1 MPAPGDRLAA
11 LRARSEDLT
20 GIEFVQVVDKCDQR
34 RLRVYFLTDPRDLG
48 SPFEDLGNPEV
59 TPDPLSLAD
68 FRIYNPRGV
77 APDVEVVPCPGPD
90 AMIWGDDADAGRRF
104 LEICVAE
111 PGDFAEYRLLID
123 DERID
128 RFFNDVQ
135 FSFKVGCDDRLDCA
149 EPSKE
154 CPPDE
159 LADFPVDYLARDF
172 VSFRNALLDF
182 AAQRYPNWQV
192 PLEADVGVMLL
203 ETMAALGDELSYLQ
217 DRHNRE
223 AYLETATERR
233 SLRHKARLLD
243 YEIHD
248 GRMASTPLE
257 LTVRPNVT
265 SVKGG
270 SPVWAR
276 VEGSTPIRFELG
288 SGMRDRGTNF
298 PVDDLWNPGNFTIYL
313 FDDGQECLEA
323 GATEL
328 FVRND
333 PASPDNPGGV
343 LFNAAAV
350 NLWSAGRL
358 LLLRDVPADPSEA
371 DRLHV
376 VRVIEVRL
384 GHDDLFDVDVA
395 SIRWEAQ
402 DAPPFPI
409 PFEQLQLSGN
419 LVPATAGESCTAR
432 FRTGT
437 LRPTDGAD
445 VIPAVEREG
454 PLFTDVDPSL
464 LSRRNACEEVEEES
478 ESRPP
483 IYLLSLPGT
492 EESGLAFADPADDL
506 RRAEPEVRVR
516 ELDEATNTF
525 DEWFFRRTLIAEG
538 GDDNVFT
545 LEDGTWRPSGGD
557 DNLFTLKD
565 RTWQRIVERWLR
577 GAKLVH
583 RDYATGAGYTVRLGD
598 GEFGR
603 LPAAGALFAVDYR
616 LGSGVKGNVPAGSVN
631 ALEIPGETS
640 SLATRLLAA
649 TNPFPVTTGVDPES
663 ADEIKLL
670 TPEAYK
676 SETFFAV
683 RPEDYG
689 TQAEKLDF
697 VQRAHGTFRWTGSWL
712 SAVTAVDAQDA
723 FELSPER
730 RQLVEALLNCR
741 RQAGRDV
748 IVRDPKFVNLDLVI
762 HLCVSRDAFPGQVR
776 VRVLEALFGTGGFR
790 PRAGFFDPDNFT
802 FGTPLR
808 RSALEAAVVS
818 VEGVEAVTSIQIRAH
833 GATEFKEFEALA
845 IEVADDELV
854 RVENSALRPERGSLT
869 LELEGG
875 A

>member
-48 SPFEDLGNPEV
+48 SPFEDLGDPGV

-149 EPSKE
+149 EPSTE
-154 CPPDE
+154 CPPEE

-192 PLEADVGVMLL
+192 PIEADVGVMLL

-248 GRMASTPLE
+248 GRMASTLLE
-257 LTVRPNVT
+257 LTVIPNVT
-265 SVKGG
+265 SVEDGW
-270 SPVWAR
+270 PVWAR

-288 SGMRDRGTNF
+288 SRMRDRGHETNF
-298 PVDDLWNPGNFTIYL
+298 LVDELWNPGNFTVYL

-333 PASPDNPGGV
+333 PTDPGGV
-343 LFNAAAV
+343 RFDAAAV
-350 NLWSAGRL
+350 NLWSAGRP
-358 LLLRDVPADPSEA
+358 LLLRDIPADPSEA

-376 VRVIEVRL
+376 VRVVEVRL
-384 GHDDLFDVDVA
+384 EHDDLFEVDVA
-395 SIRWEAQ
+395 RIRWEAQ
-402 DAPPFPI
+402 DAPPLPI

-419 LVPATAGESCTAR
+419 LVPATAGESRTAR
-432 FRTGT
+432 FRVGT
-437 LRPTDGAD
+437 LRPSGGVLA
-445 VIPAVEREG
+445 AVEREG

-483 IYLLSLPGT
+483 IYLFSLPGT
-492 EESGLAFADPADDL
+492 EESGLAFADLDDDL
-506 RRAEPEVRVR
+506 RRAEPEVRLY
-516 ELDEATNTF
+516 ELDE
-525 DEWFFRRTLIAEG
+525 DEPQWSFRRTLIDES

-545 LEDGTWRPSGGD
+545 LEDGTWR
-557 DNLFTLKD
+557 
-565 RTWQRIVERWLR
+565 RIVGRWLG
-577 GAKLVH
+577 GAELVH
-583 RDYATGAGYTVRLGD
+583 RDYATGAGYTVRFGD
-598 GEFGR
+598 GQFGR
-603 LPAAGALFAVDYR
+603 LPAAGALFEVDYR

-631 ALEIPGETS
+631 ALEIPAEAS
-640 SLATRLLAA
+640 SLATRLVAA
-649 TNPFPVTTGVDPES
+649 TNPFPVTSGVDPES

-670 TPEAYK
+670 APEAYK

-697 VQRAHGTFRWTGSWL
+697 VQRAQGTFRWTGSWL
-712 SAVTAVDAQDA
+712 SAVTAVDAEDA

-748 IVRDPKFVNLDLVI
+748 IVRDPRFVNLDLVVN
-762 HLCVSRDAFPGQVR
+762 LCVSRDAFPGQVR
-776 VRVLEALFGTGGFR
+776 VRVLEALFGRGGFR

-818 VEGVEAVTSIQIRAH
+818 VEGVEAVTSMQIRAH
-833 GATEFKEFEALA
+833 GMTEFKEFEALA
-845 IEVADDELV
+845 FDVADDELI

>member
-48 SPFEDLGNPEV
+48 SPFEDFGDPAV
-59 TPDPLSLAD
+59 TPGPLSLAD
-68 FRIYNPRGV
+68 FRIYNPRGE

-111 PGDFAEYRLLID
+111 PGGFAEYRLLID

-154 CPPDE
+154 CPPEE

-248 GRMASTPLE
+248 GRMASTLLE
-257 LTVRPNVT
+257 LTVRPGVT
-265 SVKGG
+265 FVEGG

-298 PVDDLWNPGNFTIYL
+298 SVDDLWNPGNFTIYL

-343 LFNAAAV
+343 LFDAAAV
-350 NLWSAGRL
+350 NLWSSGRL

-395 SIRWEAQ
+395 RVRWEAQ
-402 DAPPFPI
+402 GAPPFPI

-419 LVPATAGESCTAR
+419 LVPATVGESRKAR
-432 FRTGT
+432 FRTGS
-437 LRPTDGAD
+437 LLPSDGDD

-506 RRAEPEVRVR
+506 RRAEPEVRVF
-516 ELDEATNTF
+516 EPDEAPSTS

-538 GDDNVFT
+538 GDDKVFT
-545 LEDGTWRPSGGD
+545 LEDGTWR
-557 DNLFTLKD
+557 
-565 RTWQRIVERWLR
+565 RIVGRWLG
-577 GAKLVH
+577 GAELVH
-583 RDYATGAGYTVRLGD
+583 RDYATGAGYTVRFGD

-603 LPAAGALFAVDYR
+603 LPAAGALFEVDYR
-616 LGSGVKGNVPAGSVN
+616 LGSGVKGNVPADSVN
-631 ALEIPGETS
+631 ALEIPAKTS
-640 SLATRLLAA
+640 PLATRLLAA
-649 TNPFPVTTGVDPES
+649 TNPFPVTSGVDPES

-670 TPEAYK
+670 TPQAYK

-689 TQAEKLDF
+689 SQAEKLDF
-697 VQRAHGTFRWTGSWL
+697 VQRAQGTFRWTGSWL
-712 SAVTAVDAQDA
+712 SAVTAVDAEGA

-748 IVRDPKFVNLDLVI
+748 IVRDPKFVNLDLAI
-762 HLCVSRDAFPGQVR
+762 NLCVTRDAFPGQVR
-776 VRVLEALFGTGGFR
+776 VRVLEALFGREGFR

-833 GATEFKEFEALA
+833 GVTEFKEFEALA
-845 IEVADDELV
+845 FEVADDELV

-875 A
+875 I

>member
-20 GIEFVQVVDKCDQR
+20 GIEFVQVVEKCDQR
-34 RLRVYFLTDPRDLG
+34 RLRVYFHTDPRDLG
-48 SPFEDLGNPEV
+48 SPFEDVGDPEV

-123 DERID
+123 DDRVD

-154 CPPDE
+154 CPPEE
-159 LADFPVDYLARDF
+159 LVDFPVDYLARDF

-182 AAQRYPNWQV
+182 AAQRYPDWQV

-248 GRMASTPLE
+248 GRMASTLLE
-257 LTVRPNVT
+257 LTVRPTVT

-276 VEGSTPIRFELG
+276 VEGSTPVRFELG
-288 SGMRDRGTNF
+288 NGMRDRGVNF
-298 PVDDLWNPGNFTIYL
+298 PVDDLWNPGNFTVYL
-313 FDDGQECLEA
+313 FDDGEECLEA

-333 PASPDNPGGV
+333 PANPANPGGV
-343 LFNAAAV
+343 VFDAAAV

-358 LLLRDVPADPSEA
+358 LLLRDVPADPSETG
-371 DRLHV
+371 RLHV
-376 VRVIEVRL
+376 IRVVEVRL
-384 GHDDLFDVDVA
+384 EHDDLFDVDVA
-395 SIRWEAQ
+395 RIRWEAQ

-409 PFEQLQLSGN
+409 PFEQLQLSSN
-419 LVPATAGESCTAR
+419 LVPATAGESRTAR
-432 FRTGT
+432 FRAGT
-437 LRPTDGAD
+437 LRPSDGDD

-478 ESRPP
+478 KSRQPVS
-483 IYLLSLPGT
+483 LLSLPGT
-492 EESGLAFADPADDL
+492 EESGLAFADPAEDL
-506 RRAEPEVRVR
+506 RRAQPQVLVR
-516 ELDEATNTF
+516 ELDEATSTS

-545 LEDGTWRPSGGD
+545 LEDGTWR
-557 DNLFTLKD
+557 
-565 RTWQRIVERWLR
+565 RIVERWL
-577 GAKLVH
+577 GDAELVH
-583 RDYATGAGYTVRLGD
+583 RDYATGAGYTVRFGD

-603 LPAAGALFAVDYR
+603 LPAAGALFEVDYR
-616 LGSGVKGNVPAGSVN
+616 LGSGAKANVPAGSVN
-631 ALEIPGETS
+631 ALEIPAETS
-640 SLATRLLAA
+640 PLATLLVAA
-649 TNPFPVTTGVDPES
+649 TNPFPVRSGVDPES
-663 ADEIKLL
+663 ADDIKLL

-697 VQRAHGTFRWTGSWL
+697 VQKAQGTFRWTGSWI
-712 SAVTAVDAQDA
+712 SAVTAVDAENA

-748 IVRDPKFVNLDLVI
+748 IVRDPKFVNLDLI
-762 HLCVSRDAFPGQVR
+762 INLCVSRDAFPGQVR
-776 VRVLEALFGTGGFR
+776 VRVLEALFGRGGFR
-790 PRAGFFDPDNFT
+790 PRAGFFNPDNFS

-833 GATEFKEFEALA
+833 GTTEFKEFEALA
-845 IEVADDELV
+845 FEVADDALV

-869 LELEGG
+869 LELKGG

>member
-48 SPFEDLGNPEV
+48 SPFEDLGDPEV
-59 TPDPLSLAD
+59 TPEPLSLAD

-90 AMIWGDDADAGRRF
+90 PMIWGDDADAGRRF

-149 EPSKE
+149 EPSQE
-154 CPPDE
+154 CPPEE
-159 LADFPVDYLARDF
+159 LVDFPVDYLARDF

-182 AAQRYPNWQV
+182 AAQRYPDWQV

-248 GRMASTPLE
+248 GRMASTLLE
-257 LTVRPNVT
+257 LTVRPNETFVE
-265 SVKGG
+265 GG
-270 SPVWAR
+270 SPAWAR
-276 VEGSTPIRFELG
+276 VEGSTPVRFELG
-288 SGMRDRGTNF
+288 NGMRDRDVNF
-298 PVDDLWNPGNFTIYL
+298 PVDDLWNPGNFTVYL

-333 PASPDNPGGV
+333 PAGPDNPGGV
-343 LFNAAAV
+343 LFNAAAA

-376 VRVIEVRL
+376 VRVVEVRL
-384 GHDDLFDVDVA
+384 EHDDLFDVDVA
-395 SIRWEAQ
+395 RIRWEAR

-419 LVPATAGESCTAR
+419 LAPATAGESRTAR
-432 FRTGT
+432 FRAGG
-437 LRPTDGAD
+437 LLPTDGDD
-445 VIPAVEREG
+445 VLPAVEREG
-454 PLFTDVDPSL
+454 PLYTGVDPSL
-464 LSRRNACEEVEEES
+464 LSRRNACEEVEEAS

-492 EESGLAFADPADDL
+492 EESGLAFADPAEDL

-516 ELDEATNTF
+516 ELDEDEKPS
-525 DEWFFRRTLIAEG
+525 DEWLFRRSLIEE
-538 GDDNVFT
+538 GDDDDVFT
-545 LEDGTWRPSGGD
+545 LEDGTWR
-557 DNLFTLKD
+557 
-565 RTWQRIVERWLR
+565 RIVGRWLG
-577 GAKLVH
+577 GAELVH
-583 RDYATGAGYTVRLGD
+583 RDYATGAGYTVRFGD

-603 LPAAGALFAVDYR
+603 LPAAGTLFEVRYR

-631 ALEIPGETS
+631 ALEIPGKTS
-640 SLATRLLAA
+640 PLRARLVAA
-649 TNPFPVTTGVDPES
+649 TNPFPVTNGVDPES

-676 SETFFAV
+676 AETFFAV

-697 VQRAHGTFRWTGSWL
+697 VQRAQGTFRWTGSWL
-712 SAVTAVDAQDA
+712 SAVTAVDPEDA

-748 IVRDPKFVNLDLVI
+748 IVRDPKFVSLDLVI

-776 VRVLEALFGTGGFR
+776 ARVLEALFGRGGFR

-802 FGTPLR
+802 FGIPLR

-833 GATEFKEFEALA
+833 GATEFKAFEDLA
-845 IEVADDELV
+845 FAVADDELV

>member
-48 SPFEDLGNPEV
+48 SPFEDVGDPNV

-68 FRIYNPRGV
+68 FRIYNPRSV

-90 AMIWGDDADAGRRF
+90 AMIWGDDDDAGRRF
-104 LEICVAE
+104 LEICVAA

-123 DERID
+123 DDRID

-149 EPSKE
+149 EPSRE

-159 LADFPVDYLARDF
+159 LVDFPVDYLARDF

-182 AAQRYPNWQV
+182 AALRYPDWQV

-248 GRMASTPLE
+248 GRMASTLLE
-257 LTVRPNVT
+257 LTVRPNVIPKVT
-265 SVKGG
+265 SVEGG

-288 SGMRDRGTNF
+288 TRMDDRGQETNF
-298 PVDDLWNPGNFTIYL
+298 PVDDRWNPGNLTVYL

-333 PASPDNPGGV
+333 PADPGGV
-343 LFNAAAV
+343 RFDAVAV
-350 NLWSAGRL
+350 NLWSAGRP
-358 LLLRDVPADPSEA
+358 LLLRDVPADPSET

-376 VRVIEVRL
+376 VRVVEVRL
-384 GHDDLFDVDVA
+384 EHDDLFDVDVA
-395 SIRWEAQ
+395 RIRWQAR
-402 DAPPFPI
+402 DTPPFPI

-419 LVPATAGESCTAR
+419 LVPATAGESRTAR
-432 FRTGT
+432 FRTGG
-437 LRPTDGAD
+437 LRPTDGDD
-445 VIPAVEREG
+445 VIAAVEREG

-483 IYLLSLPGT
+483 IYLFSLPDT
-492 EESGLAFADPADDL
+492 EESGLAFADPAEDL
-506 RRAEPEVRVR
+506 RRAEPEVRVY
-516 ELDEATNTF
+516 EPATTTDEPVQ
-525 DEWFFRRTLIAEG
+525 WSFRRTLIGEG
-538 GDDNVFT
+538 GDDDVFT
-545 LEDGTWRPSGGD
+545 LEDGTWR
-557 DNLFTLKD
+557 
-565 RTWQRIVERWLR
+565 RIVGRWLG
-577 GAKLVH
+577 GAELVH
-583 RDYATGAGYTVRLGD
+583 RDYATSAGYTVRFGD

-603 LPAAGALFAVDYR
+603 LPAAGALFEVDYR
-616 LGSGVKGNVPAGSVN
+616 LGSGVKGNVPAGSIN
-631 ALEIPGETS
+631 ALAIPGDTG
-640 SLATRLLAA
+640 SLGPRLLAA
-649 TNPFPVTTGVDPES
+649 TNPFPVTSGVDPEG

-689 TQAEKLDF
+689 TQTEKLDF
-697 VQRAHGTFRWTGSWL
+697 VQRAQGAFRWTGSWL
-712 SAVTAVDAQDA
+712 SAVTAVDAEDA

-762 HLCVSRDAFPGQVR
+762 HLCVARDAFPGQVR
-776 VRVLEALFGTGGFR
+776 ARVLEALFGRGGFR

-818 VEGVEAVTSIQIRAH
+818 VDGVEAVRRIQIRAH
-833 GATEFKEFEALA
+833 GATEFKEFETLA
-845 IEVADDELV
+845 FEVADDELV

-869 LELEGG
+869 LEPEGG

>member
-20 GIEFVQVVDKCDQR
+20 GIEFVQVVDKCDQT

-48 SPFEDLGNPEV
+48 SPFEDVGVSTV
-59 TPDPLSLAD
+59 TPAPLSLTD
-68 FRIYNPRGV
+68 FRIYSPRGA

-90 AMIWGDDADAGRRF
+90 AMIWGDDDDAGRRY

-111 PGDFAEYRLLID
+111 PGDFTEYRLRID

-149 EPSKE
+149 EAPKE
-154 CPPDE
+154 CPPEE
-159 LADFPVDYLARDF
+159 LVDFPVDYLARDF
-172 VSFRNALLDF
+172 VSLRNALLDF

-233 SLRHKARLLD
+233 SLRRKARLLD

-248 GRMASTPLE
+248 GRMASTLLE
-257 LTVRPNVT
+257 LTVLPNVT
-265 SVKGG
+265 SVEGG

-288 SGMRDRGTNF
+288 DGMRDRGTNF
-298 PVDDLWNPGNFTIYL
+298 PVDDLWNPGNFTVYL
-313 FDDGQECLEA
+313 FDDGEECLAA

-328 FVRND
+328 YVRND
-333 PASPDNPGGV
+333 PANPDNPGGV

-358 LLLRDVPADPSEA
+358 LLLRDRPADPSET

-376 VRVIEVRL
+376 VRVTEVRL
-384 GHDDLFDVDVA
+384 EHDDLFNVDVA
-395 SIRWEAQ
+395 RIRWRPE
-402 DAPPFPI
+402 DAPPFPV
-409 PFEQLQLSGN
+409 PFDQLQLSGN
-419 LVPATAGESCTAR
+419 LVPATAGESRAAR
-432 FRTGT
+432 FRAGP
-437 LRPTDGAD
+437 LRPSDGDD
-445 VIPAVEREG
+445 VISAVEREG
-454 PLFTDVDPSL
+454 PLFSDADPSL
-464 LSRRNACEEVEEES
+464 ALRRNACEEAEEES

-483 IYLLSLPGT
+483 IYLLSLPDT
-492 EESGLAFADPADDL
+492 EAGGLAFADTGDDL
-506 RRAEPEVRVR
+506 RRAEPEVRVF
-516 ELDEATNTF
+516 ELDEATGTS

-538 GDDNVFT
+538 DDDNVFT
-545 LEDGTWRPSGGD
+545 LEDGTWR
-557 DNLFTLKD
+557 
-565 RTWQRIVERWLR
+565 RIVGRWR
-577 GAKLVH
+577 GGVELVH
-583 RDYATGAGYTVRLGD
+583 RDYATGAGYTVRFGD

-603 LPAAGALFAVDYR
+603 LPAAGALFEVEYR
-616 LGSGVKGNVPAGSVN
+616 LGSGAKANVPAGSVN
-631 ALEIPGETS
+631 ALEIPAEIS
-640 SLATRLLAA
+640 LLATQLVAA
-649 TNPFPVTTGVDPES
+649 TNPFPVTSGVDPES
-663 ADEIKLL
+663 ADDIKLL

-676 SETFFAV
+676 AETFFAV

-689 TQAEKLDF
+689 TQAEKLGF
-697 VQRAHGTFRWTGSWL
+697 VQRAQGSFRWTGSWL
-712 SAVTAVDAQDA
+712 SAVTAVDAEDA

-730 RQLVEALLNCR
+730 RRQVESLLNCR

-762 HLCVSRDAFPGQVR
+762 NLCVSRDAFPGQVR
-776 VRVLEALFGTGGFR
+776 VRVLEALFGRGGFR
-790 PRAGFFDPDNFT
+790 PRPGFFDPDNFT

-818 VEGVEAVTSIQIRAH
+818 VEGVEAVTGILVRAH
-833 GATEFKEFEALA
+833 GATEFKEFDALA
-845 IEVADDELV
+845 FEVADDELV
-854 RVENSALRPERGSLT
+854 RVENSRLRPERGSVT
-869 LELEGG
+869 LNLEGG

>member
-34 RLRVYFLTDPRDLG
+34 RLRVYFFTDPRDLG
-48 SPFEDLGNPEV
+48 SPFEDLGDPGV

-149 EPSKE
+149 EPSTE
-154 CPPDE
+154 CPPEE

-192 PLEADVGVMLL
+192 PIEADVGVMLL

-248 GRMASTPLE
+248 GRMASTLLE
-257 LTVRPNVT
+257 LTVNPGVT
-265 SVKGG
+265 SVEDGW
-270 SPVWAR
+270 PVWAR

-288 SGMRDRGTNF
+288 SRMRERGHETNF
-298 PVDDLWNPGNFTIYL
+298 LVDELWNPGNFTVYL

-333 PASPDNPGGV
+333 PTDPGGV
-343 LFNAAAV
+343 RFDAAAV
-350 NLWSAGRL
+350 DLWSAGRP
-358 LLLRDVPADPSEA
+358 LLLRDIPADPSEA

-376 VRVIEVRL
+376 VRVVEVRL
-384 GHDDLFDVDVA
+384 EHDDLFDVDVA
-395 SIRWEAQ
+395 RIRWEAQ

-419 LVPATAGESCTAR
+419 LVPATAGKSCTAR
-432 FRTGT
+432 FRVGT
-437 LRPTDGAD
+437 PHPSGGVLA
-445 VIPAVEREG
+445 AVEREG

-464 LSRRNACEEVEEES
+464 LSRRNACEELEEES

-483 IYLLSLPGT
+483 IYLFSLPGT
-492 EESGLAFADPADDL
+492 EESGLAFADPDDDL
-506 RRAEPEVRVR
+506 RRAVPEVRLY
-516 ELDEATNTF
+516 EPDE
-525 DEWFFRRTLIAEG
+525 DEPDEDEPDQWSFRRTLIDES

-545 LEDGTWRPSGGD
+545 LEDGTWR
-557 DNLFTLKD
+557 
-565 RTWQRIVERWLR
+565 RIVGRWLG
-577 GAKLVH
+577 GAELVH
-583 RDYATGAGYTVRLGD
+583 RDYATGAGYTVRFGD

-603 LPAAGALFAVDYR
+603 LPAAGALFEVDYR

-631 ALEIPGETS
+631 ALEIPAKAS
-640 SLATRLLAA
+640 PLATRLVAA
-649 TNPFPVTTGVDPES
+649 SNPFPVTSGVDPES

-670 TPEAYK
+670 APEAYK
-676 SETFFAV
+676 AETFFAV

-697 VQRAHGTFRWTGSWL
+697 VQKAQGSFRWTGSWL
-712 SAVTAVDAQDA
+712 SAVTAVDAEDA

-762 HLCVSRDAFPGQVR
+762 NLCVSRDAFPGQVR
-776 VRVLEALFGTGGFR
+776 VRVLEALFGRGGFR

-818 VEGVEAVTSIQIRAH
+818 VEGVEAVTSMQIRAH
-833 GATEFKEFEALA
+833 GVTEFKEFEALA
-845 IEVADDELV
+845 FEVGDDELV

>member
-34 RLRVYFLTDPRDLG
+34 RLRVYFLTDPRDLR
-48 SPFEDLGNPEV
+48 SPFEDVGGPAV

-68 FRIYNPRGV
+68 LRVYNPRGV
-77 APDVEVVPCPGPD
+77 APDVEVVPCAGPD
-90 AMIWGDDADAGRRF
+90 AIIWGDDTDAGRRF

-111 PGDFAEYRLLID
+111 PGDFTEYRLLID
-123 DERID
+123 DPRVD
-128 RFFNDVQ
+128 RFFNDLQ

-149 EPSKE
+149 EPLTE

-159 LADFPVDYLARDF
+159 LTDFPVDYLARDF

-182 AAQRYPNWQV
+182 AAQRYPTWQV
-192 PLEADVGVMLL
+192 PIEADVGVMLL

-217 DRHNRE
+217 DRYNRE

-248 GRMASTPLE
+248 GRMASTLLE
-257 LTVRPNVT
+257 LTVRPNMTPRVT
-265 SVKGG
+265 SVEAG

-288 SGMRDRGTNF
+288 SGMRDRGVNF
-298 PVDDLWNPGNFTIYL
+298 PVDELWNPGNFTVYL

-333 PASPDNPGGV
+333 PANPDNPGGV

-350 NLWSAGRL
+350 NLWSAGHL
-358 LLLRDVPADPSEA
+358 LLLRDTPADPSEA

-376 VRVIEVRL
+376 VRVVDVRL
-384 GHDDLFDVDVA
+384 QHDDLFDVDVA
-395 SIRWEAQ
+395 RIRWEAQ

-419 LVPATAGESCTAR
+419 IVPATAGELRSAT
-432 FRTGT
+432 FRVGS
-437 LRPTDGAD
+437 LRPSGGVLA
-445 VIPAVEREG
+445 AVEREG

-478 ESRPP
+478 RSRPP

-492 EESGLAFADPADDL
+492 EESGLAFADLADDL

-516 ELDEATNTF
+516 ELKAGGASAD
-525 DEWFFRRTLIAEG
+525 WVFRRTLIDEG

-545 LEDGTWRPSGGD
+545 VEDGTWR
-557 DNLFTLKD
+557 
-565 RTWQRIVERWLR
+565 RIVGRWLG
-577 GAKLVH
+577 GAELVH
-583 RDYATGAGYTVRLGD
+583 RDYATGAGYTVRFGD

-603 LPAAGALFAVDYR
+603 LPAAGALFQVDYR
-616 LGSGVKGNVPAGSVN
+616 LGSGVKGNVPSGSVN
-631 ALEIPGETS
+631 ALEIPATS
-640 SLATRLLAA
+640 SPLATRLLAA
-649 TNPFPVTTGVDPES
+649 TNPFPVTSGVDPES
-663 ADEIKLL
+663 AEEIKLL

-697 VQRAHGTFRWTGSWL
+697 VQRAQGTFRWTGSWL
-712 SAVTAVDAQDA
+712 SAVTAVDAEDA
-723 FELSPER
+723 FELSAER

-748 IVRDPKFVNLDLVI
+748 IVRDPRFVNLDLVI
-762 HLCVSRDAFPGQVR
+762 NLCVSRDAFPGQVR
-776 VRVLEALFGTGGFR
+776 VRVLEALFGRGGFR
-790 PRAGFFDPDNFT
+790 PRVGFFDPDNFT

-808 RSALEAAVVS
+808 RSALEAAVVA
-818 VEGVEAVTSIQIRAH
+818 VEGVEAVTGMQIRAH
-833 GATEFKEFEALA
+833 GVTEFKEFEALA
-845 IEVADDELV
+845 FEVADDELL
-854 RVENSALRPERGSLT
+854 RLENSPLRPERGSLT

>member
-11 LRARSEDLT
+11 LRAHSEDLT
-20 GIEFVQVVDKCDQR
+20 GIEFVQVVDMCDQR

-48 SPFEDLGNPEV
+48 SPFEDLGDPEV
-59 TPDPLSLAD
+59 TPDPLSPAD
-68 FRIYNPRGV
+68 IRIYNPRGV
-77 APDVEVVPCPGPD
+77 APDVQVVPGPD
-90 AMIWGDDADAGRRF
+90 AMIWGDDTDAGRRF

-111 PGDFAEYRLLID
+111 PGGFAEYRILIAA
-123 DERID
+123 ERID
-128 RFFNDVQ
+128 RYFNDVQ
-135 FSFKVGCDDRLDCA
+135 FSFKVGCDDHLDCA
-149 EPSKE
+149 EPSKKY
-154 CPPDE
+154 PPAE
-159 LADFPVDYLARDF
+159 VVDFPVDYLARDF

-217 DRHNRE
+217 DRYNRE

-248 GRMASTPLE
+248 GRMASTILE

-265 SVKGG
+265 SVEGG
-270 SPVWAR
+270 FPVWAPLA
-276 VEGSTPIRFELG
+276 GSTPIRFELG
-288 SGMRDRGTNF
+288 SGMRDRGANF
-298 PVDDLWNPGNFTIYL
+298 PVDALWNPGNFTVYL

-323 GATEL
+323 GSTEL

-333 PASPDNPGGV
+333 PANPANPANPGGV
-343 LFNAAAV
+343 LFDAAAV

-358 LLLRDVPADPSEA
+358 LLLRDISADPSET

-376 VRVIEVRL
+376 VRVVEVRL
-384 GHDDLFDVDVA
+384 EHDDLFDVDVA
-395 SIRWEAQ
+395 RIRWEAQ

-419 LVPATAGESCTAR
+419 LVPATAGESRAAR

-437 LRPTDGAD
+437 LRPSDGTD

-464 LSRRNACEEVEEES
+464 LSRRSACEQVKDENHA
-478 ESRPP
+478 RPP

-492 EESGLAFADPADDL
+492 EDNGLAFADPAEDL
-506 RRAEPEVRVR
+506 RRAEPEVRVF
-516 ELDEATNTF
+516 ELDGATSTS

-545 LEDGTWRPSGGD
+545 LEDGTWR
-557 DNLFTLKD
+557 
-565 RTWQRIVERWLR
+565 RIVGRWL
-577 GAKLVH
+577 GGVELVH
-583 RDYATGAGYTVRLGD
+583 RDYATGAGYTVRFGD

-603 LPAAGALFAVDYR
+603 LPAVGALFEVEYR
-616 LGSGVKGNVPAGSVN
+616 LGSGAAANVPAGSVN
-631 ALEIPGETS
+631 ALEIPTEI
-640 SLATRLLAA
+640 SLLTPRLVAA

-663 ADEIKLL
+663 PDEIKLL

-676 SETFFAV
+676 SGTFLAV

-689 TQAEKLDF
+689 TQAEQLDF
-697 VQRAHGTFRWTGSWL
+697 VQRAQGTFRWTGSWL
-712 SAVTAVDAQDA
+712 SAVTAVDAA
-723 FELSPER
+723 GAYELSSEG

-762 HLCVSRDAFPGQVR
+762 TLCLSRDAFPGQVR
-776 VRVLEALFGTGGFR
+776 VRVLEALFGTGYGSGR
-790 PRAGFFDPDNFT
+790 QQVGFFDPDNFT

-818 VEGVEAVTSIQIRAH
+818 VAGVEAVTGIQIRAH
-833 GATEFKEFEALA
+833 GATEFKQFESLA
-845 IEVADDELV
+845 FEVADDELV
-854 RVENSALRPERGSLT
+854 RVENSDLRPERGSLT